1 MYYYTNAYIDL
12 LILILN
18 IEKLVENTFKV
29 SRTYLELCHL
39 LPKSLMHLVKVA
51 LNSCIKM
58 LMSKGSRKNEILMAV
73 PLRGGGDN

>member
-29 SRTYLELCHL
+29 SRTYLELRHL
-39 LPKSLMHLVKVA
+39 LPTILMHLVKVA

-58 LMSKGSRKNEILMAV
+58 LMSKGSRKNEILMAG
-73 PLRGGGDN
+73 PLRGGGG